1 MVAGV
6 DFGDAG
12 FAATVRD
19 GVARV
24 EQLMDAELR
33 GSDEVMTE
41 SLLHLFQAGG
51 KRFRPCSRCCPRKP
65 ARTRTTRT

>member
-6 DFGDAG
+6 DLGDAE

-24 EQLMDAELR
+24 EELMDAELR
-33 GSDEVMTE
+33 GSDEVLTE
-41 SLLHLFQAGG
+41 SLLHLFKAGG
-51 KRFRPCSRCCPRKP
+51 KRFRH
-65 ARTRTTRT
+65 